1 MVPGL
6 LFFFVYRTAEGRR
19 KAALDIHLKNEC
31 LSSPVG
37 VPSCGQGKPKGKTE
51 HYLGRT
57 YAPSKSA

>member
-6 LFFFVYRTAEGRR
+6 LFFFVHRAAEGRR

-31 LSSPVG
+31 WSTTVG
-37 VPSCGQGKPKGKTE
+37 VPTSGQGKPKGKTE